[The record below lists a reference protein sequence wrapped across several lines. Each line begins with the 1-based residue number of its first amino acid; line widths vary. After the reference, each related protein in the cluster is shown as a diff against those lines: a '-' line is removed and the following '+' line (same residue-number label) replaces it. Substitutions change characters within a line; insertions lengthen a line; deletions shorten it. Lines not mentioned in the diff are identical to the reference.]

1 MQRQIK
7 QSSVILCLAF
17 LCAII
22 LIGFL
27 YYLSTQMFQAVDP
40 SELKEEKPDTV
51 ILVSDAVADQ
61 SWGSHAHNSRLRVEE
76 KFGIKA
82 ELFSGLVTDTL
93 REYRTEKEAENGRDL
108 IIGHGREYT
117 EVFNAIAGSYPE
129 TKFVS
134 LQGTPEHDNQ
144 AVYTYNNLEAEV
156 QALLAGSI
164 KSETK
169 KIGVLSKEGDW
180 KRHEEVET
188 ILQELCDET
197 EVIHRTVESRNNKEE
212 ALQVLDELLA
222 EGADVIYSRGNTF
235 NRYVIEQAQVQEFY
249 IIGFITDQAYLA
261 EEQMITSVLID
272 VPKIYEYILE
282 DYLSRDGLESG
293 VHDLTN
299 QEDRNIS
306 STGNLGPMFTDKD
319 KEELGEK
326 MRGFS
331 NNQ

>member
-1 MQRQIK
+1 
-7 QSSVILCLAF
+7 
-17 LCAII
+17 
-22 LIGFL
+22 
-27 YYLSTQMFQAVDP
+27 
-40 SELKEEKPDTV
+40 
-51 ILVSDAVADQ
+51 
-61 SWGSHAHNSRLRVEE
+61 
-76 KFGIKA
+76 
-82 ELFSGLVTDTL
+82 LFRCRG
-93 REYRTEKEAENGRDL
+93 A
-108 IIGHGREYT
+108 
-117 EVFNAIAGSYPE
+117 
-129 TKFVS
+129 
-134 LQGTPEHDNQ
+134 PEHDNQ

>member
-27 YYLSTQMFQAVDP
+27 YYLSTQMFQAADP

-51 ILVSDAVADQ
+51 ILVSDAIADQ
-61 SWGSHAHNSRLRVEE
+61 SWGSHAHYSRLRVEE

-134 LQGTPEHDNQ
+134 LQG
-144 AVYTYNNLEAEV
+144 
-156 QALLAGSI
+156 
-164 KSETK
+164 
-169 KIGVLSKEGDW
+169 
-180 KRHEEVET
+180 
-188 ILQELCDET
+188 
-197 EVIHRTVESRNNKEE
+197 
-212 ALQVLDELLA
+212 
-222 EGADVIYSRGNTF
+222 
-235 NRYVIEQAQVQEFY
+235 
-249 IIGFITDQAYLA
+249 
-261 EEQMITSVLID
+261 
-272 VPKIYEYILE
+272 
-282 DYLSRDGLESG
+282 
-293 VHDLTN
+293 
-299 QEDRNIS
+299 
-306 STGNLGPMFTDKD
+306 STGA
-319 KEELGEK
+319 
-326 MRGFS
+326 R
-331 NNQ
+331 

>member
-27 YYLSTQMFQAVDP
+27 YYLSTQMFQAADT

-51 ILVSDAVADQ
+51 ILVSDAIADQ
-61 SWGSHAHNSRLRVEE
+61 SWGSHAHHSRLRVEE

-82 ELFSGLVTDTL
+82 ELFSGLVTETL
-93 REYRTEKEAENGRDL
+93 REYRTVKEADNGRDL

-117 EVFNAIAGSYPE
+117 EVFNDIAASYPE

-235 NRYVIEQAQVQEFY
+235 NRYVIEQAQVQDFY

-282 DYLSRDGLESG
+282 DYLSRDGLGSG
-293 VHDLTN
+293 VYDLTN
-299 QEDRNIS
+299 QEGRNIS
-306 STGNLGPMFTDKD
+306 STGDLGPMFTDTD
-319 KEELGEK
+319 KEELAEK
-326 MRGFS
+326 LQDFPDK
-331 NNQ
+331 Q

>member
-22 LIGFL
+22 LIGVL
-27 YYLSTQMFQAVDP
+27 YYLSTQMFQATDP
-40 SELKEEKPDTV
+40 SALEEEKPDTV

-61 SWGSHAHNSRLRVEE
+61 SWGSLAHHSRLRLEE
-76 KFGIKA
+76 KFGVKA
-82 ELFSGLVTDTL
+82 ELFSGLVTETL
-93 REYRTEKEAENGRDL
+93 REYRTVKEADNGRDL

-117 EVFNAIAGSYPE
+117 ELFNKVAASYPD

-144 AVYTYNNLEAEV
+144 TVYTYNNLEAEV
-156 QALLAGSI
+156 QALMAGSI
-164 KSETK
+164 KSDTK

-188 ILQELCDET
+188 ILQELCGET
-197 EVIHRTVESRNNKEE
+197 EIIHRTVESRNNKEE
-212 ALQVLDELLA
+212 ALQVLDELLE

-235 NRYVIEQAQVQEFY
+235 NRYLIEQAQVQDFY
-249 IIGFITDQAYLA
+249 IIGFITDQVFLA
-261 EEQMITSVLID
+261 EEHMITSVLID

-293 VHDLTN
+293 VHDLTS
-299 QEDRNIS
+299 QEERNIS
-306 STGNLGPMFTDKD
+306 STGDLGLMFTDKD

-326 MRGFS
+326 MQGFS
-331 NNQ
+331 HTK